1 MSAQRILVTGGA
13 GFIGSSLCERL
24 VQQGHSVVALDSM
37 FRGDETN
44 LAAIIEH
51 ENFSLYAGDV
61 RDVDDL
67 DACVEAMGGLDII
80 YHLAAINGTKWFHE
94 AAHSVI
100 DVNINGTLRTLE
112 LAMANDARYV
122 FASSPEAFGEPESQ
136 PITDG
141 DPMIFSNPAQHQRH
155 SYGGSKYL
163 GEVASQHAAREGLD
177 VRIVRPFNAYGP
189 RLCGDDYGQ
198 VIGIF
203 FQNIL
208 DGADLTVHGNG
219 SQTRSFTWIEDV
231 VDGFVRA
238 GEASAGTNMVFNIGS
253 TEEISILDLAVK
265 IAKFSPSGAEVVYGE
280 GYFGDSNRR
289 LPETSRAVELLNWQS
304 KVSLD
309 DGLQLMWNVLTT

>member
-1 MSAQRILVTGGA
+1 MSTQRILVTGGA

-24 VQQGHSVVALDSM
+24 VQQGHTVVALDSM
-37 FRGDETN
+37 FRGDEAN
-44 LAAIIEH
+44 LEEIIGE

-67 DACVEAMGGLDII
+67 DACVEAMGGLDVI
-80 YHLAAINGTKWFHE
+80 YHLAAISGTKWFHE

-141 DPMIFSNPAQHQRH
+141 DAMIFSDPAQHQRH

-208 DGADLTVHGNG
+208 DGVNLTVHGDG
-219 SQTRSFTWIEDV
+219 SQTRSFTWIDDV
-231 VDGFVRA
+231 VDGFVKA
-238 GEASAGTNMVFNIGS
+238 GEVNSCPNMVFNIGS
-253 TEEISILDLAVK
+253 TEELSILELAIKV
-265 IAKFSPSGAEVVYGE
+265 AKFSDNGSEVSYGD
-280 GYFGDSNRR
+280 GYFGDSSRR
-289 LPETSRAVELLNWQS
+289 LPDISRAVELLNWQS

-309 DGLQLMWNVLTT
+309 DGLELMWDSLTT

>member
-1 MSAQRILVTGGA
+1 MSTQRILVTGGA

-24 VQQGHSVVALDSM
+24 VQQGHTVVALDSM
-37 FRGDETN
+37 FRGDEAN
-44 LAAIIEH
+44 LEEIIGE

-67 DACVEAMGGLDII
+67 DACVEAMGGLDVI

-141 DPMIFSNPAQHQRH
+141 DAMIFSDPAQHQRH

-208 DGADLTVHGNG
+208 DGVNLTVHGDG
-219 SQTRSFTWIEDV
+219 SQTRSFTWIDDV
-231 VDGFVRA
+231 VDGFVKA
-238 GEASAGTNMVFNIGS
+238 GEVNSCPNMVFNIGS
-253 TEEISILDLAVK
+253 TEEISILELANKV
-265 IAKFSPSGAEVVYGE
+265 AKFSTNGSEVTYGD

-289 LPETSRAVELLNWQS
+289 LPEISRAVELLNWQS
-304 KVSLD
+304 KVNLD
-309 DGLQLMWNVLTT
+309 DGLQLMWDSLTT

>member
-1 MSAQRILVTGGA
+1 MSTQRILVTGGA

-24 VQQGHSVVALDSM
+24 VQQGHTVVALDSM
-37 FRGDETN
+37 FRGDEAN
-44 LAAIIEH
+44 LEEIIGE

-67 DACVEAMGGLDII
+67 DACVEAMGGLDVI

-141 DPMIFSNPAQHQRH
+141 DAMIFSDPAQHQRH

-163 GEVASQHAAREGLD
+163 GEVASQHATREGLD

-208 DGADLTVHGNG
+208 DGVNLTVHGDG
-219 SQTRSFTWIEDV
+219 SQTRSFTWIDDV
-231 VDGFVRA
+231 VDGFVKA
-238 GEASAGTNMVFNIGS
+238 GEVNSCPNMVFNIGS
-253 TEEISILDLAVK
+253 TEEISILELANKV
-265 IAKFSPSGAEVVYGE
+265 AKFSTNGSEVTYGD

-289 LPETSRAVELLNWQS
+289 LPEISRAVELLNWQS

-309 DGLQLMWNVLTT
+309 DGLELMWDSLTT